1 MVPPP
6 SSCTVFG
13 AGLRLPAIV
22 ETRERDMLKT
32 RYSGKPRAGVAP
44 AMMLPAALVVGCWA
58 PTFVHAADGPLTI
71 ARQGN
76 FYVGGKY
83 VADGSDMPMIG
94 QAYVQFQVPQPQTHP
109 YPIVM
114 VHGGSQTGSGWIS
127 TPDGRDGWATY
138 FLRRGYAVYVVDQ
151 VARGR
156 SAYIPDLYGP
166 ARTQTREYAMQ
177 RFSTSEKYN
186 LWPQAK
192 FHTQWPGTAQPGDP
206 SFDNYF
212 ASNVASMDGREAQSR
227 MNVEALSALLDRIGA
242 SIVLVHSQSGQYGW
256 PLAQARPALVKA
268 IVAAEP
274 TGPPV
279 HDVVV
284 PGEARFG
291 MPFENATP
299 VAGTDKF
306 RDDPRLKRYGLTD
319 TPLVYAP
326 APTPDS
332 PLAFAQQDK
341 AEGPDLAKCWRQ
353 EEPARKLVAIG
364 ERPILYLAAEASFY
378 APYNHCTV
386 GYLKQAGVDVDF
398 IKLADIGLRGNGH
411 MMMME
416 KNSDAIAQVI
426 IDWLDRNL
434 AASPAGAR

>member
-1 MVPPP
+1 MKPDLRTDTVARNGQTM
-6 SSCTVFG
+6 SGLLVGLLIGSCFGSTV
-13 AGLRLPAIV
+13 V
-22 ETRERDMLKT
+22 
-32 RYSGKPRAGVAP
+32 
-44 AMMLPAALVVGCWA
+44 C
-58 PTFVHAADGPLTI
+58 AADSSLTI

-83 VADGSDMPMIG
+83 VESNGDTPMIG
-94 QAYVQFQVPQPQTHP
+94 QAFVQFQIPQRQTHP

-114 VHGGSQTGSGWIS
+114 VHGGGQTGSGWIS

-138 FLRRGYAVYVVDQ
+138 FLRHGYAVYVVDQ

-156 SAYIPDLYGP
+156 SAYIADVYGP
-166 ARTQTREYAMQ
+166 SRTQTREYSMQ

-192 FHTQWPGTAQPGDP
+192 FHTQWPGKSEPGDP
-206 SFDNYF
+206 AFDNYI
-212 ASNVASMDGREAQSR
+212 ASNVPSMDNREAQSK
-227 MNVEALSALLDRIGA
+227 MNVDALAALLDRIGE
-242 SIVLVHSQSGQYGW
+242 SIILVHSQSGQYGW

-274 TGPPV
+274 SGPPV

-284 PGEARFG
+284 PGESRFG
-291 MPFENATP
+291 MTFENAIE
-299 VAGTDKF
+299 VAGTEMF

-319 TPLVYAP
+319 NPLAYAP
-326 APTPDS
+326 AVTPES
-332 PLAFAQQDK
+332 PLEFVQQEK
-341 AEGPDLAKCWRQ
+341 PEGPDLVKCWRQ
-353 EEPARKLVAIG
+353 KEPAHKLVAVG
-364 ERPILYLAAEASFY
+364 ERPIIYLAAEASFY

-386 GYLKQAGVDVDF
+386 GYLKQAGVDVSF
-398 IKLADIGLRGNGH
+398 IRLADIGLNGNGH

-426 IDWLDRNL
+426 IEWLDKNL
-434 AASPAGAR
+434 PAAPRPK